1 MSRAKVLREEISEGD
16 KRFFA
21 LYIETKNSILVF
33 LSEGEDQLGTLAAS
47 VPANIEVRTQPT
59 FSSILLGN
67 RNITSTRMLAERWA
81 SKTGKISL
89 VSVFLKTV
97 DETNAMPILARLFEK
112 VTAATMTGSDSG

>member
-97 DETNAMPILARLFEK
+97 DETMAMPILARLFEK
-112 VTAATMTGSDSG
+112 VTTATMTGSDSC

>member
-1 MSRAKVLREEISEGD
+1 MREEISEGD

-97 DETNAMPILARLFEK
+97 DETMAMPILARLFEK
-112 VTAATMTGSDSG
+112 VTTATMTGSDSC